1 MYILCSYF
9 DSFLSDRIFTHD
21 WEYKLQVDL
30 YVPPKVV
37 VTNTMFGTGH
47 YSGKTD
53 SNGNPIPIE
62 ISKEVR
68 ICKRCKKKEQKSEGF
83 DRKNFKKTYTWIED
97 RLTTE
102 EERDSKLEKL
112 LK

>member
-1 MYILCSYF
+1 MKNLCEYF
-9 DSFLSDRIFTHD
+9 NGKIFEHD
-21 WEYKLQVDL
+21 WEYKTQIDL
-30 YVPPKVV
+30 FVPPKVI
-37 VTNTMFGTGH
+37 VTNTMFGTGY

-53 SNGNPIPIE
+53 SNGNPLPIE

-83 DRKNFKKTYTWIED
+83 DKYNFKKTYSWLED
-97 RLTTE
+97 KLTKE
-102 EERDSKLEKL
+102 EERDIKLEKL